1 MSPKNF
7 SLLRLSS
14 KSVSLHQSDAAYGPL
29 LRRIHKRSP
38 GVLISSKVAKL
49 SALKGLF
56 LVKAAGLGGAALI
69 SKKKKAS
76 KSAKFIQSYKT
87 IKGGKK
93 FAFVVGR

>member
-1 MSPKNF
+1 L

-14 KSVSLHQSDAAYGPL
+14 KSVSLHQSDAAYGPVM
-29 LRRIHKRSP
+29 RHIHKRSP
-38 GVLISSKVAKL
+38 GILISSNVAKL

-69 SKKKKAS
+69 GKKKKAA
-76 KSAKFIQSYKT
+76 KSAKSIKSYKT